1 MWLGPRQGDVRFVE
15 CEWRCIEVSQ
25 FLDGRPVNL
34 GKSRAN
40 VVSGSWRMVGWML
53 AQGETDDGRMG

>member
-25 FLDGRPVNL
+25 FLDGRAVNL
-34 GKSRAN
+34 GKGRAN
-40 VVSGSWRMVGWML
+40 AVSGSREWLG
-53 AQGETDDGRMG
+53 GC